1 MSPEAGIVGVVN
13 PRQRTVGIVVAI
25 AVLVAGATVG
35 VTLAQSDKAPTPI
48 AGAAAVSK
56 PLKGDP
62 PLVLELGVR
71 DDAEAKALREGSKLL
86 DAGKRLEAAQVFLRW
101 HSLDAQVAQIIA
113 QWSTDAG
120 LRGLQALALEH
131 PDSGLAQLHLGLGL
145 VWVGRIGDAEKAWR
159 LAMTRDPDSAYAV
172 RATDLLHANQPRGL
186 PIFVPS
192 FPQPTGLD
200 GLTPAR
206 QLKLLQRRAN
216 AGAAHDR
223 IIYGI
228 ALGRLNHRVS
238 AERQM
243 ALAAAPLC
251 CAPDDPEVLTA
262 AAFARFDKEAPSRA
276 FSQLGPLSKRFPKSA
291 TVRYHLGILL
301 LWMGDVPNSRKQLL
315 QAVALGQKTD
325 AVVESATA
333 VLAELAKIK

>member
-1 MSPEAGIVGVVN
+1 VSPEAGIVGAVN

-35 VTLAQSDKAPTPI
+35 VTLAQSDKATTPI
-48 AGAAAVSK
+48 AGAGAVSK
-56 PLKGDP
+56 PLTGDP

-71 DDAEAKALREGSKLL
+71 DDTEAKALREGSKLL
-86 DAGKRLEAAQVFLRW
+86 DAGKRLAAAQVFLRW

-145 VWVGRIGDAEKAWR
+145 IWVGRIGDAEKAWR
-159 LAMTRDPDSAYAV
+159 LALTKDPDSAYAV
-172 RATDLLHANQPRGL
+172 RATDLLHSNLPRGL
-186 PIFVPS
+186 PVFVPS

-206 QLKLLQRRAN
+206 QLALLQRRAE
-216 AGAAHDR
+216 AGAPHDR
-223 IIYGI
+223 ITYGI
-228 ALGRLNHRVS
+228 ALARLGHRVS

-243 ALAAAPLC
+243 ALAAAS
-251 CAPDDPEVLTA
+251 APDDPEVLAA

-301 LWMGDVPNSRKQLL
+301 LWLGDVPNSRKQLL